1 MEEWRGGGRRNEGER
16 ERERERPK
24 RDICQL
30 FMTDKGKGVKL
41 VVGWE
46 GCYSAMGLKA
56 VVSDIETETIND
68 DEKNPLLY

>member
-1 MEEWRGGGRRNEGER
+1 
-16 ERERERPK
+16 
-24 RDICQL
+24 
-30 FMTDKGKGVKL
+30 MTDKGKGVKL